1 MDSLLEL
8 AFQAVKGFGWSTQDV
23 AVEQP
28 LLRSPAFLEALKPGS
43 MEPAEGSS
51 TMPAPRHVDILLSP
65 EVSCLRG
72 EVQLGVAELGRYPH
86 PWPPWCQVGC
96 LL

>member
-28 LLRSPAFLEALKPGS
+28 QRVAQSDWRKRGQLQPNEQRQPAREHHRVPALMVEHVGDLLKAQR
-43 MEPAEGSS
+43 
-51 TMPAPRHVDILLSP
+51 R
-65 EVSCLRG
+65 
-72 EVQLGVAELGRYPH
+72 
-86 PWPPWCQVGC
+86 
-96 LL
+96 